1 MQAAQKSQASAP
13 KLDFADPFLM
23 IINPE
28 AHKAHAL
35 AAHASGNGK
44 GRLYKPVESSAM
56 SRPRKLFDVFE
67 PSGTTGEW
75 QMIRDPG
82 APPPPPVTV
91 GIIPPSIPAAVAA
104 AKE

>member
-1 MQAAQKSQASAP
+1 MPAAQNAHKAAASAA
-13 KLDFADPFLM
+13 KIDFADPFLM
-23 IINPE
+23 MINPE
-28 AHKAHAL
+28 LHKTRAL
-35 AAHASGNGK
+35 QAHASGNGK

-75 QMIRDPG
+75 QMIRDPD

-91 GIIPPSIPAAVAA
+91 GIIPPSIEST
-104 AKE
+104 KE